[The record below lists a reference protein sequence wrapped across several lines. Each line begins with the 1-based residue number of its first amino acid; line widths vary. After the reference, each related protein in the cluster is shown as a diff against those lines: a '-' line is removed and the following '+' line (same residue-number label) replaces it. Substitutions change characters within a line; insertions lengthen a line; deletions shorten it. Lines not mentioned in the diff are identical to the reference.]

1 MKISLLS
8 FLVLLSSCGSI
19 KNQTENFE
27 FISFYGQFY
36 LQDKN
41 AVIIPQKYNFTDKDI
56 ENRLSEFEDE
66 LVIFTQTY
74 GNIKGR
80 YTLLNSKPNNS
91 EFKNYDH
98 IVEGSITIKNNELDI
113 FSWGEKKPEKKIK
126 LENGNYRIRI
136 LGSNFKSVK
145 ERDLQNDSDNDF
157 YEILIWKSEEKGIK
171 VLKQYLE
178 N

>member
-8 FLVLLSSCGSI
+8 FLVLLTSCGSI
-19 KNQTENFE
+19 KNQKENFE

-41 AVIIPQKYNFTDKDI
+41 ADVNPQKYNFTDTDI
-56 ENRLSEFEDE
+56 KNRIAEFGDE
-66 LVIFTQTY
+66 IVIFTQTY
-74 GNIKGR
+74 GNIKGKF
-80 YTLLNSKPNNS
+80 TLLNSKPIEENFN
-91 EFKNYDH
+91 NYDH
-98 IVEGSITIKNNELDI
+98 VVEGCITIKNNELGI
-113 FSWGEKKPEKKIK
+113 FAWGEKTPNKRIK
-126 LENGNYRIRI
+126 LKNGNYRIRI
-136 LGSNFKSVK
+136 LCSNFKSVK

-171 VLKQYLE
+171 VLKQYSG